1 MGTLKTYKSK
11 GVLSLTVKMSDGR
24 GGFVSFAPQ
33 VDGSGLFV
41 TTDTGLQSALASHS
55 KYGKLF
61 VLDGSAPVDYDKT
74 DPNVKYSVTDYDDI
88 IEQATARCSE
98 LADAIQDADES
109 ISDINTAGANA
120 LEAIE
125 EAIQGLDIAYEE
137 LT

>member
-11 GVLSLTVKMSDGR
+11 GALSLNVRMSDGR
-24 GGFVSFAPQ
+24 GASVSFGTQ
-33 VDGSGLFV
+33 LDGTGVFE
-41 TTDTGLQSALASHS
+41 TTDPQLHSALASHP

-61 VLDGSAPVDYDKT
+61 VLDVTESVDYDKT
-74 DPNVKYSVTDYDDI
+74 DPKVIYSVTDYEDI
-88 IEQATARCSE
+88 VEQATARCSE
-98 LADAIQDADES
+98 LAEAIQDADDA